1 MGTDIA
7 VQQPITAI
15 HSMICA
21 TCGGRSSTR
30 RSSSGGV
37 PAAGRSETTIGGRG
51 RSSSAVGTIAA
62 AANTAK

>member
-15 HSMICA
+15 HSITCA

-30 RSSSGGV
+30 RSSAWI
-37 PAAGRSETTIGGRG
+37 PPAGRSVTAIGGRG
-51 RSSSAVGTIAA
+51 RSRNAAGTIVT
-62 AANTAK
+62 AANTLK